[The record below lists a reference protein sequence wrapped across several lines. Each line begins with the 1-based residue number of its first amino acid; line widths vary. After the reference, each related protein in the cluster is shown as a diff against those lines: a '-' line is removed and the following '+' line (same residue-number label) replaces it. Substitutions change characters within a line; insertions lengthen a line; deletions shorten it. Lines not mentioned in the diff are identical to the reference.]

1 MFGFCKNKNTSPV
14 IELKDRKQVVNAWL
28 KRDNGYLHMTYNLP
42 ATTAQTVPVV
52 ILMHGFMASKSM
64 FPIKQLGK
72 VLSDAGL
79 ATVSFDF
86 NGHGKSYGKFKD
98 MTILNEV
105 EDAMAVFNHVKGLD
119 ICEKVYMVGHSQGGV
134 VASLCAGQLKEQL
147 AGAVLLAPAAVV
159 YDDMHNGCIMN
170 VKFDPANPP
179 EKLWVMLHPLGR
191 EYILTAQKLDI
202 YGEVAKYTGPLC
214 MIHGKKDKIVPY
226 EYSIKYNQ
234 VCSQSKLVL
243 LDDETHMFNV
253 NKPRLMNLVLDF
265 INS

>member
-1 MFGFCKNKNTSPV
+1 
-14 IELKDRKQVVNAWL
+14 
-28 KRDNGYLHMTYNLP
+28 MTYNLP

-159 YDDMHNGCIMN
+159 
-170 VKFDPANPP
+170 
-179 EKLWVMLHPLGR
+179 MLHPLGR